1 MDRRG
6 FLRSVAALGTARLLS
21 ACGTDTAV
29 PSTEPTLSVFPA
41 NYELLTGRRQ
51 RVAFALLDASN
62 RPLRD
67 APAELYVRDPQGGVL
82 SGPVDTDYH
91 REPGLE
97 RGFYRSTVTLRRPG
111 VVTLA
116 AVVGDAWGEGAV
128 RVVTPRR
135 SAVPAPGQPAVE
147 TATPTPAH
155 PVGMRRLCTRTPP
168 CGMHATSLDDA
179 LAAHR
184 PVVLTFATPAY
195 CTSTVCGPTVDTVER
210 VRTST
215 AWGDVAW
222 IHCEIF
228 SDAGRHPARPVRAW
242 GLESEPWL
250 FAIGRD
256 GIVADRL
263 DGPVL
268 EGDVARSRGGPGP
281 DQPASSRP
289 RSTLAPLPSP
299 RRRACSPVRMPRA
312 GRSTAT

>member
-6 FLRSVAALGTARLLS
+6 FLRSLGVLGTTPLLS
-21 ACGTDTAV
+21 ACGGAGGV

-67 APAELYVRDPQGGVL
+67 APVELYVRDPQGRVL
-82 SGPVDTDYH
+82 SGPVDTHYH
-91 REPGLE
+91 QDDGLE
-97 RGFYRSTVTLRRPG
+97 RGFYLSTVTLPRPG
-111 VVTLA
+111 IVTLA
-116 AVVGDAWGEGAV
+116 AVVDHAWGEGAV
-128 RVVTPRR
+128 QVVTPRR
-135 SAVPAPGQPAVE
+135 SAAPAPGQPAVS
-147 TATPTPAH
+147 TPTPTPAR
-155 PVGMRRLCTRTPP
+155 PLGMQRLCTRTPP
-168 CGMHATSLDDA
+168 CGMHTTSLDDA
-179 LAAHR
+179 LAIHR

-195 CTSTVCGPTVDTVER
+195 CTSTVCGPTVDTVEQ

-215 AWGDVAW
+215 AWDDVAW

-228 SDAGRHPARPVRAW
+228 TDSGRHPAAPVRAW

-268 EGDVARSRGGPGP
+268 DTDVA
-281 DQPASSRP
+281 AF
-289 RSTLAPLPSP
+289 A
-299 RRRACSPVRMPRA
+299 RRVRA
-312 GRSTAT
+312 